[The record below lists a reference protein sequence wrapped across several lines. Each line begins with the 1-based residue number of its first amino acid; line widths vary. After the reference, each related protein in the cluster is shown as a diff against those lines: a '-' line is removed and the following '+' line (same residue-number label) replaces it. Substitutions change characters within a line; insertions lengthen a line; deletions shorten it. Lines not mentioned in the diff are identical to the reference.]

1 MTNTIQQLRASGQ
14 SIWYDNIRRG
24 MLKSG
29 ELQRLI
35 DLGVSGLTSNPTIF
49 EKAITGSADYD
60 DALLELALAGKKA
73 GEIYESLTMEDIRAA
88 ADLLRPIYDS
98 TGGAD
103 GYASLEVDP
112 HLAHDTDATVAEAR
126 RLFQALGR
134 PNVMIKVPA
143 TPEGIPAVRRLIGQ
157 GVNVNVTLTFSLEAY
172 EQVREAY
179 IAGLQDLLRAGGDVT
194 RVASVASFFVS
205 RVDTAVDGLLR
216 ERIKQGQTDL
226 AGLLGKAAIAN
237 ARLAY
242 HAFRQTFDGEG
253 FAALRAAGARAQRPL
268 WASTSTKD
276 PSYSDVLYV
285 ESLIGRDT
293 VNTLPD
299 VTLQAFLD
307 HGRVAEAL
315 SQGLEDARLT
325 MDALEQAGISMK
337 EVTDRLLADGVKAFA
352 DSFDKLMA
360 NLAQKRCLLLAKALS
375 HTRASLGG
383 YRDSVQK
390 LTDDLGQ
397 RQVVARIW
405 RRDHTVWKP
414 DPREIA
420 DRLGWL
426 AVTDQ
431 MRSQV
436 APLKALGEEARE
448 AGYRYVVLLGMGGSS
463 LGPEVLRQTFGSAQG
478 YPQMSVLDSVV
489 PDWVS
494 TVTSAIDPARTLFLF
509 ASKSGGTV
517 EPNALYRHFRAL
529 VEKAVGQREA
539 GQRFIAITDP
549 GTSLERLGRE
559 QGFRRVFLNPP
570 DIGGRY
576 SVLSLFGLVPAA
588 LMGIDL
594 EKLLDRADLMRD
606 ACGPEVPA
614 DQAPGAWLGAV
625 MASLAQ
631 AGRDKLT
638 VVTSPGIASFGL
650 WLEQLIAES
659 TGKDGKGIVPVAG
672 EPLAPP
678 GAYGDDRAFVYLR
691 LNSDDNK
698 ATDQAITALEG
709 RGQPVVRLE
718 LRDRYDLGAEFYRWE
733 FATAVAGAIMGIH
746 PFDQPDVQA
755 TKEQTD
761 RVLSEYLRS
770 GGLPEVRSGQS
781 LRQLLDSARPGDYLA
796 IMAYLCPTSEV
807 EAALADLR
815 RRVMERHRLATTLGY
830 GPRFLHST
838 GQLHKGGPD
847 SGLFLQ
853 IVAEQTTQVPI
864 PGEGY
869 TLNVLAD
876 AQALGDL
883 RALQALGRRVARV
896 RLGRDVVAGVK
907 ALAAEVG

>member
-1 MTNTIQQLRASGQ
+1 MTNPIQQLKALGQ

-24 MLKSG
+24 MLESG
-29 ELQRLI
+29 EMQRLI
-35 DLGVSGLTSNPTIF
+35 DIGVSGLTSNPTIF
-49 EKAITGSADYD
+49 EKAITGSGDYD
-60 DALLELALAGKKA
+60 DALLELALAGKTTE
-73 GEIYESLTMEDIRAA
+73 EIYEALTLEDIRAA
-88 ADLLRPIYDS
+88 ADLLRPVYDS

-112 HLAHDTDATVAEAR
+112 HLAHDTDATVAEAK
-126 RLFQALGR
+126 RLFQVLGR

-179 IAGLQDLLRAGGDVT
+179 IAGLEDLQRAGGDVS
-194 RVASVASFFVS
+194 RIASVASFFVS
-205 RVDTAVDGLLR
+205 RVDTAVDALLQ
-216 ERIKQGQTDL
+216 ERVKQGETEL
-226 AGLLGKAAIAN
+226 AGLMGKAAIAN

-242 HAFRQTFDGEG
+242 HAFRQSFDGQR
-253 FAALRAAGARAQRPL
+253 FAGLRAAGARVQRPL
-268 WASTSTKD
+268 WASTSTKN
-276 PSYSDVLYV
+276 PAYSDVLYV

-307 HGRVAEAL
+307 HGRVDEAL
-315 SQGLEDARLT
+315 GRGLEDARLT
-325 MDALEQAGISMK
+325 IDALEQAGVSMK

-360 NLAQKRCLLLAKALS
+360 NLAQKRSLLLARALGHS
-375 HTRASLGG
+375 RASLG
-383 YRDSVQK
+383 DHADAVQK
-390 LTDDLGQ
+390 AADDLR
-397 RQVVARIW
+397 RQDVVARIW

-426 AVTDQ
+426 TVTDQ

-448 AGYRYVVLLGMGGSS
+448 AGYRHVVLLGMGGSS
-463 LGPEVLRQTFGSAQG
+463 LGPEVLRQTFGSVPG
-478 YPQMSVLDSVV
+478 YPQMIVLDSVV
-489 PDWVS
+489 PEWVS
-494 TVTSAIDPARTLFLF
+494 AVTSAVDPARALFLF
-509 ASKSGGTV
+509 ASKSGTTV
-517 EPNALYRHFRAL
+517 EPNALYKYFRDI
-529 VEKAVGQREA
+529 VERAVGPHEA
-539 GQRFIAITDP
+539 GRRFMVITDP
-549 GTSLERLGRE
+549 GTPLERLGRE

-588 LMGIDL
+588 LMGVDVQA
-594 EKLLDRADLMRD
+594 LLDRADLMRD
-606 ACGPEVPA
+606 ACAPAAPA
-614 DQAPGAWLGAV
+614 DQSPGAWLGAV

-631 AGRDKLT
+631 EGRDKLT
-638 VVTSPGIASFGL
+638 IVTSPGIASFGL

-691 LNSDDNK
+691 LQGDDNEVTDR
-698 ATDQAITALEG
+698 ATSELEAS
-709 RGQPVVRLE
+709 GQPVVRLE

-733 FATAVAGAIMGIH
+733 FATAVAGAILGIH

-761 RVLSEYLRS
+761 RVLSEYQRS
-770 GGLPEVRSGQS
+770 HRLPEVRASQS

-796 IMAYLCPTSEV
+796 IMAYVRPTPEV
-807 EAALADLR
+807 EGAFADLR
-815 RRVMERHRLATTLGY
+815 RRVMERHRIATTLGY

-838 GQLHKGGPD
+838 GQLHKGGRD
-847 SGLFLQ
+847 NGLFLQ
-853 IVAEQTTQVPI
+853 IVAQHPDQVPI

-869 TLNVLAD
+869 TFNVLAD

-896 RLGRDVVAGVK
+896 RLGRDVAVGVK
-907 ALAAEVG
+907 ALVSQVD